1 MPLVIELTAETG
13 ECEIPAGVTHADI
26 FLVGAG
32 GGGLSGGGGG
42 GYTGTWLFVKLDEVP
57 GYNNGKIPF
66 VVGRGGLGRSGDIMS
81 YASVGDDGGYTRF
94 GSDDTYQ
101 VDGGKGAWNSSDYNI
116 REGGDG
122 GSGGGASASRDQ
134 PTGAGGSD
142 GSDGGSGQRGD
153 GGSGQGTTTRAF
165 GESEGELYAGGG
177 GAGNF
182 DTTGQPG
189 GDGGG
194 GDGGNND
201 GDNENPAGNGQDGED
216 GKGGGGGGKG
226 DGAFGISGRGGHGI
240 ILVRFNSPRK
250 ITITDLKAPNEAN
263 AQVEDGTGVQV
274 KLWINKEDT
283 GAPDVLVTDATITGG
298 TMEVTFAF
306 LAADGDP
313 VLGVAKWTAG
323 GETYFF
329 PIDTTAQEDV

>member
-1 MPLVIELTAETG
+1 MPILIIELTDETG
-13 ECEIPAGVTHADI
+13 EWEIPALVTHADI

-66 VVGRGGLGRSGDIMS
+66 AVGRGGLGRSG
-81 YASVGDDGGYTRF
+81 SVVDGSPAGDGGYTRF

-101 VDGGKGAWNSSDYNI
+101 VDGGKGAWNSSDLNT

-122 GSGGGASASRDQ
+122 GSGGGAGSSTDQ
-134 PTGAGGSD
+134 TTGAGGSD
-142 GSDGGSGQRGD
+142 GSDGGLGQRGD

-177 GAGNF
+177 GAGNWG
-182 DTTGQPG
+182 TTGQPG

-194 GDGGNND
+194 GDGGSNNGID
-201 GDNENPAGNGQDGED
+201 GNPEGSGQDGED

-226 DGAFGISGRGGHGI
+226 DQSHNLTSSGRGGHGI
-240 ILVRFNSPRK
+240 ILVRWELPSFHG
-250 ITITDLKAPNEAN
+250 TILDKDGNPAERRISVLDATGQCVATDTSDPVTGAYSIDMPNNDPYTLVFDGEPDRN
-263 AQVEDGTGVQV
+263 AQV
-274 KLWINKEDT
+274 
-283 GAPDVLVTDATITGG
+283 
-298 TMEVTFAF
+298 FANVI
-306 LAADGDP
+306 P
-313 VLGVAKWTAG
+313 
-323 GETYFF
+323 GE
-329 PIDTTAQEDV
+329 PSA